1 MFTKIRGELNAQLS
15 ENLKKINSEIS
26 DIRSKQSMLS
36 TMESRKTEEQRQLAE
51 SMQKPAEMLDQM
63 KQQWETIMESQTAT
77 MRDLVNQTVT
87 SALEKK

>member
-1 MFTKIRGELNAQLS
+1 MS

-51 SMQKPAEMLDQM
+51 SMQKPAEMLD
-63 KQQWETIMESQTAT
+63 
-77 MRDLVNQTVT
+77 
-87 SALEKK
+87 

>member
-1 MFTKIRGELNAQLS
+1 MPPGQPSTGELQMQIQQNETLFTKIREELNMQLS

-51 SMQKPAEMLDQM
+51 SIERPAQMLD
-63 KQQWETIMESQTAT
+63 
-77 MRDLVNQTVT
+77 
-87 SALEKK
+87 

>member
-1 MFTKIRGELNAQLS
+1 MQIQQNEHLFTKIREELNMQLS

-51 SMQKPAEMLDQM
+51 SIERPAQMLDQM
-63 KQQWETIMESQTAT
+63 KQQWETIME
-77 MRDLVNQTVT
+77 
-87 SALEKK
+87 

>member
-1 MFTKIRGELNAQLS
+1 MQIQQNEHLFTKIREELNTQLS

-51 SMQKPAEMLDQM
+51 SIERPAQMLDQM
-63 KQQWETIMESQTAT
+63 KQQWETIMSDQ
-77 MRDLVNQTVT
+77 
-87 SALEKK
+87 

>member
-1 MFTKIRGELNAQLS
+1 MQIQQNETLFTKIREELNMQLS

-51 SMQKPAEMLDQM
+51 SIERPAQMLDQM
-63 KQQWETIMESQTAT
+63 KEQWETIM
-77 MRDLVNQTVT
+77 D
-87 SALEKK
+87 

>member
-1 MFTKIRGELNAQLS
+1 MS

-51 SMQKPAEMLDQM
+51 SVQKPAEMLDQM

-77 MRDLVNQTVT
+77 MRDLVN
-87 SALEKK
+87 